1 MKGESEVATIKDVAK
16 VAGVSVAVVS
26 KALNNYPD
34 VSDKTREKVKQVAEE
49 MNYSPNIVARNLSSK
64 NQKTIAI
71 ITSGFLRSESLD
83 NSNSFDLLKGVYQAT
98 EEDNYELAMYFTE
111 TEKQQVKD
119 YAKFCRERNI
129 RGVVL
134 SGIRLDDPYF
144 KALLETNIPC
154 VLIDVKVPMENKLV
168 GSVSIDNVEA
178 TYEMAHHVISK
189 GHTNIAV
196 LTGEGEA
203 DVNGQRLKGIN
214 RAAEKNQ
221 ISFKNKFINGDFK
234 ENSAYNNVKEYLNN
248 HRNDLPTAIISFSDI
263 MALGALKAINEHGLS
278 VPEDISLT
286 GFDGLKIIEYTNP
299 PITTV
304 KQPFLEMG
312 YEAAKLVQR
321 IMEGKEGE
329 NEVRVPH
336 EIVWN
341 DSVKD
346 LNE

>member
-1 MKGESEVATIKDVAK
+1 MTTIKDVAK
-16 VAGVSVAVVS
+16 AAGVSVAMVS

-34 VSDKTREKVKQVAEE
+34 VSDKTREKVRQTAEK
-49 MNYSPNIVARNLSSK
+49 MNYSPNIVAKNLSSK
-64 NQKTIAI
+64 NQRTIAI

-144 KALLETNIPC
+144 NALLDTNIPC
-154 VLIDVKVPMENKLV
+154 VLIDVKVPMENKLI

-178 TYEMAHHVISK
+178 SYEMARHVISM
-189 GHTNIAV
+189 GHKKIAV

-203 DVNGQRLKGIN
+203 DVNGQRLKGIYKA
-214 RAAEKNQ
+214 AAENQ
-221 ISFKNKFINGDFK
+221 ISIEDKLINGDFK
-234 ENSAYNNVKEYLNN
+234 EKSAYKNVKKYLNN
-248 HRNDLPTAIISFSDI
+248 HKNDLPTAIISFSDI
-263 MALGALKAINEHGLS
+263 MALGALKAINEYGLS
-278 VPEDISLT
+278 VPGDISLT

-299 PITTV
+299 SITTV
-304 KQPFLEMG
+304 KQPFQEMG

-321 IMEGKEGE
+321 IMEGKEGK
-329 NEVRVPH
+329 NEVIVPY
-336 EIVWN
+336 EMVWN

>member
-1 MKGESEVATIKDVAK
+1 MTTIKDVAK
-16 VAGVSVAVVS
+16 AAGVSVAMVS

-34 VSDKTREKVKQVAEE
+34 VSDKTREKVKQTAEK
-49 MNYSPNIVARNLSSK
+49 MNYSPNIVAKNLSSK
-64 NQKTIAI
+64 NQRTIAI

-119 YAKFCRERNI
+119 YAKFCTERNI

-144 KALLETNIPC
+144 NALLDTNIPC
-154 VLIDVKVPMENKLV
+154 VLIDVKVPMENKLI

-178 TYEMAHHVISK
+178 SYEMARHVISM
-189 GHTNIAV
+189 GHKNIAV

-203 DVNGQRLKGIN
+203 DVNGQRLKGIYKA
-214 RAAEKNQ
+214 AAENQ
-221 ISFKNKFINGDFK
+221 ISIEDKLINGDFK
-234 ENSAYNNVKEYLNN
+234 EKSAYKNVKKYFNN
-248 HRNDLPTAIISFSDI
+248 HKNNLPTAIISFSDI
-263 MALGALKAINEHGLS
+263 MALGALKAINENGLS
-278 VPEDISLT
+278 VPDDISLT

-299 PITTV
+299 SITTV
-304 KQPFLEMG
+304 KQPFQEMG

-321 IMEGKEGE
+321 IMEGKEGK
-329 NEVRVPH
+329 NEVIVPY
-336 EIVWN
+336 EMVWN

>member
-1 MKGESEVATIKDVAK
+1 MTTIKDVAK
-16 VAGVSVAVVS
+16 AAGVSVAMVS

-34 VSDKTREKVKQVAEE
+34 VSDKTREKVKQTAEK
-49 MNYSPNIVARNLSSK
+49 MNYSPNIVAKNLSSK
-64 NQKTIAI
+64 NQRTIAI

-144 KALLETNIPC
+144 NALLDTNIPC
-154 VLIDVKVPMENKLV
+154 VLIDVKVPMENKLI

-178 TYEMAHHVISK
+178 SYEMARHVISM
-189 GHTNIAV
+189 GHKNIAV

-203 DVNGQRLKGIN
+203 DVNGQRLKGIYKA
-214 RAAEKNQ
+214 AAENQ
-221 ISFKNKFINGDFK
+221 ISIEDKLITGDFK
-234 ENSAYNNVKEYLNN
+234 EKSAYKNVKKYFNN
-248 HRNDLPTAIISFSDI
+248 HKNNLPTAIISFSDI
-263 MALGALKAINEHGLS
+263 MALGALKAINENGLS
-278 VPEDISLT
+278 VPDDISLT

-299 PITTV
+299 SITTV
-304 KQPFLEMG
+304 KQPFQEMG

-321 IMEGKEGE
+321 IMEGKEGK
-329 NEVRVPH
+329 NEVIVPY
-336 EIVWN
+336 EMVWN

>member
-1 MKGESEVATIKDVAK
+1 MTTIKDVAK
-16 VAGVSVAVVS
+16 AAGVSVAMVS

-34 VSDKTREKVKQVAEE
+34 VSDKTREKVKQTAEK
-49 MNYSPNIVARNLSSK
+49 MNYSPNIVAKNLSSK
-64 NQKTIAI
+64 NQRTIAI

-144 KALLETNIPC
+144 NALLDTNIPC
-154 VLIDVKVPMENKLV
+154 VLIDVKVPMENKLI

-178 TYEMAHHVISK
+178 SYEMARHVISM
-189 GHTNIAV
+189 GHKNIAV

-203 DVNGQRLKGIN
+203 DVNGQRLKGIYKA
-214 RAAEKNQ
+214 AAENQ
-221 ISFKNKFINGDFK
+221 ISIEDKLINGDFK
-234 ENSAYNNVKEYLNN
+234 EKSAYKNVKKYFNN
-248 HRNDLPTAIISFSDI
+248 HKNNLPTAIISFSDI
-263 MALGALKAINEHGLS
+263 MALGALKAINENGLS
-278 VPEDISLT
+278 VPDDISLT

-299 PITTV
+299 SITTV
-304 KQPFLEMG
+304 KQPFQEMG

-321 IMEGKEGE
+321 IMEGKEGK
-329 NEVRVPH
+329 NEVIVPY
-336 EIVWN
+336 EMVWN